1 MASFNKVILIGN
13 MTADPELKAT
23 ASGTSVTT
31 FNLAVNRKHSKDAPE
46 VCDFITCVA
55 WRQTAAFISRYF
67 RKGNPILVCGQ
78 IQTRTWT
85 DQQGQK
91 RYATEVV
98 ADEASFIASAN
109 APTTASSVLPS
120 SDGAPYGF
128 GAVNNPQFEELEDDG
143 KLPF

>member
-13 MTADPELKAT
+13 MTADPELKQT
-23 ASGTSVTT
+23 TSGTSVTT
-31 FNLAVNRKHSKDAPE
+31 FNLAVNRKHAKDAPE

-55 WRQTAAFISRYF
+55 WRQTAEFISCYF
-67 RKGNPILVCGQ
+67 KKGNPILVCGQ

-85 DQQGQK
+85 DNQGQK
-91 RYATEVV
+91 RYATEVCV
-98 ADEASFIASAN
+98 DEASFIASAN

-120 SDGAPYGF
+120 SDGAQLGF
-128 GAVNNPQFEELEDDG
+128 GSVQPQFEELEDGG